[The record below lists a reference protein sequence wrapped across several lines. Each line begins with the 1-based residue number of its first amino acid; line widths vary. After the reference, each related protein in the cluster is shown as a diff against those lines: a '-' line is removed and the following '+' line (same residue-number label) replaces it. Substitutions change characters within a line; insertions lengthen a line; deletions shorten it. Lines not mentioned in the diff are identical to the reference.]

1 MKLTNQF
8 SATLLAVS
16 FTVASFSV
24 LSAPYVGAELGY
36 SDAEYQPDHA
46 QLSGDGNPINIGV
59 QAGYFLNDYLGLEA
73 RYSRSVQRSSGLK
86 VDELT
91 SGFAKLNL
99 PVTPRIALYGLAG
112 YSAFTLDKQ
121 GADSVDESG
130 FSFGGGVHFALDRH
144 KALAL
149 DVIRYADAD
158 HASLYAMNLAFQYR
172 F

>member
-1 MKLTNQF
+1 MNISNQF
-8 SATLLAVS
+8 LFAFLAVGAVTIS
-16 FTVASFSV
+16 PAAF
-24 LSAPYVGAELGY
+24 SAPYVGAELGY

-46 QLSGDGNPINIGV
+46 RLSGDGNPINIGV

-112 YSAFTLDKQ
+112 YSTFTLDKQ
-121 GADSVDESG
+121 GVASVDESG
-130 FSFGGGVHFALDRH
+130 FSFGGGIHFALDRH

>member
-1 MKLTNQF
+1 MNISNQF
-8 SATLLAVS
+8 LFAFLAVGAVTIS
-16 FTVASFSV
+16 PAAF
-24 LSAPYVGAELGY
+24 SAPYVGAELGY

-46 QLSGDGNPINIGV
+46 RLSGDGNPINIGV

-112 YSAFTLDKQ
+112 YSSFTLDKQ
-121 GADSVDESG
+121 GADSVEDSG

-144 KALAL
+144 KAIAL
-149 DVIRYADAD
+149 DVIQYADSD
-158 HASLYAMNLAFQYR
+158 KASLYTINLAFQYR